1 MNLCVVLGLALTIP
15 NAEITIK
22 AADFKPSKEIEKV
35 EVFEAALVKIKGS
48 TTLKIQLPVISGT
61 GYRWELLGP
70 DHGPIVFKKMSF
82 VKPERPIPGAPTL
95 QEFEFKANP
104 TSEGVSL
111 QVVLIFN
118 LRRPF
123 EGLGTKVYQVRIIV
137 GDS

>member
-1 MNLCVVLGLALTIP
+1 MNLGVMLGLVLTIA
-15 NAEITIK
+15 NGEITIK
-22 AADFKPSKEIEKV
+22 AADFKPAKEIEKV
-35 EVFEAALVKIKGS
+35 EVFEAEAVKIKGLA
-48 TTLKIQLPVISGT
+48 TLKIQLPASSGT

-70 DHGPIVFKKMSF
+70 DNGPIVFKKMSF
-82 VKPERPIPGAPTL
+82 VKPERPVFGAPAL

-111 QVVLIFN
+111 QVVLVFN